1 MLLDFLLSLMAGG
14 AVTGAQSRCVPK
26 PLRIALAAVITL
38 FMLTLGVFMLLCAI
52 AINSGIAVRLVCGGL
67 AALCLGFLVFFIR
80 RVWLSMR

>member
-52 AINSGIAVRLVCGGL
+52 AINGGIAVRLVCGGL
-67 AALCLGFLVFFIR
+67 AALCLGYLVLFIS

>member
-26 PLRIALAAVITL
+26 PLRIALAA

-52 AINSGIAVRLVCGGL
+52 AINGGIAVRLVCGGL
-67 AALCLGFLVFFIR
+67 AALCLGYLVFFIS

>member
-67 AALCLGFLVFFIR
+67 AALCLGFLVFFIS